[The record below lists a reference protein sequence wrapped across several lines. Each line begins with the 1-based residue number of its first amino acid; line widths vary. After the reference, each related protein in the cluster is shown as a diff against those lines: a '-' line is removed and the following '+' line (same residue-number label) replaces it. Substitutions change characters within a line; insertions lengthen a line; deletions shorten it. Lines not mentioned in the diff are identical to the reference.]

1 MVPHEQLSTTTRVG
15 NRMRAFLHTILLLI
29 VQQRLACAVVPYYY
43 HQGRIIMPAF
53 LRYAREDED
62 ISSIR
67 DDMSKSPISLV
78 VAVASF
84 VPRSKS
90 LIAGIQ
96 QLESEYDSVSC
107 CGPSDAANKPNV
119 IVIKTDE
126 SDELEELAI
135 ELGLNDV
142 PSFQIYRNGV
152 VLGASEKAA
161 DVTVDKI
168 RDELKSA
175 AAAATTAG
183 AGCPP
188 PSTSTSCCPDEA
200 APTEASDIL
209 KLVQKSYAKTV
220 NGEEGCCVSVQPEM
234 LGYSQEQII
243 KAGKDTNLGLGCGN
257 PINFANIQKGEN
269 VVDLGSGAGIDC
281 FLAADLVGED
291 GGIIGIDM
299 TPDMIHKARQNASKR
314 GVKNVQF
321 RLGEIEHLPVA
332 DNTVDVVIS
341 NCVINLSPDK
351 PQVFREIYRI
361 IKKGGRIGISD
372 VVIRPDKAI
381 PQHLKSQKA
390 LAC

>member
-1 MVPHEQLSTTTRVG
+1 MRVIS
-15 NRMRAFLHTILLLI
+15 LHTILFLI
-29 VQQRLACAVVPYYY
+29 AQRLVIAVPYY
-43 HQGRIIMPAF
+43 HQRSRFTMPAF
-53 LRYAREDED
+53 LRFARDDED

-67 DDMSKSPISLV
+67 DEVSKSPISLV

-90 LIAGIQ
+90 LLAGIQ
-96 QLESEYDSVSC
+96 KLENEYDSGAC
-107 CGPSDAANKPNV
+107 CGPSDASKPTV

-142 PSFQIYRNGV
+142 PSYQIYRNGV
-152 VLGASEKAA
+152 VMGASERAA

-168 RDELKSA
+168 RSQLKSA
-175 AAAATTAG
+175 AAATTTTAG
-183 AGCPP
+183 ACCP
-188 PSTSTSCCPDEA
+188 PSTSSTSCCPDGS
-200 APTEASDIL
+200 APTDAADIL
-209 KLVQKSYAKTV
+209 KLVQKSYANTV

-234 LGYSQEQII
+234 LGYTQEQII
-243 KAGKDTNLGLGCGN
+243 KAGKDANLGLGCGN
-257 PINFANIQKGEN
+257 PINFANIQKGETL
-269 VVDLGSGAGIDC
+269 VDLGSGAGIDC
-281 FLAADLVGED
+281 FLSADLVGEE
-291 GGIIGIDM
+291 GSVIGIDM
-299 TPDMIHKARQNASKR
+299 TPDMIYKARQNLSKR
-314 GVKNVQF
+314 GMKNVQF

-361 IKKGGRIGISD
+361 LKRGGRIGISD
-372 VVIRPDKAI
+372 VVIRPNKAI
-381 PQHLKSQKA
+381 PQNLKSAEA